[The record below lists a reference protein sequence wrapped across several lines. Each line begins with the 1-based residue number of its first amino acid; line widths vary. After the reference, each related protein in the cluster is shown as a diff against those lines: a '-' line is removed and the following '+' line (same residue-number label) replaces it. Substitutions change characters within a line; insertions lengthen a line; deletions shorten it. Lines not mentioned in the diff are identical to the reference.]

1 MIMTLKLA
9 WRNIWR
15 NRRRT
20 VIILTAIVVGLLGMV
35 YMIAIMDGMRIDM
48 VNTTIKNGVGHIQI
62 HRKGFTDNMN
72 VSLHIR
78 YPENLVKYIEG
89 TPNLVNYAE
98 RVKVR
103 GLVSSPEGSSG
114 VEIWGIDHMREPDVS
129 SIATYVKEGGFL
141 SGEKGEIYIGRS
153 LSEKLEVGLDD
164 KIVLMSQGLASEF
177 GTAAY
182 RVKGIFESTSS
193 EYDKYNV
200 FINISDA
207 QALLFMN
214 RRISEIVIMA
224 DDLENVDVLSAALKE
239 NIMGDYEILT
249 WEEIMPL
256 IVQMVEMFSAFNYV
270 VFLIVIVAMAFG
282 IVNTILMSVLERTRE
297 IGILMAIGTK
307 PIKIFSMVMWEGF
320 FLGLVGVFSG
330 WVVSLLI
337 YAVVSRTGIDISIWA
352 DSLKYMGG
360 ISPILYPIILSNN
373 AFWST
378 ISVLIATFVSSLYPA
393 FKIMRLSPV
402 RAIRDA

>member
-1 MIMTLKLA
+1 MTMTLKLA

-20 VIILTAIVVGLLGMV
+20 VIIVTAIVVGLFGMV

-78 YPENLVKYIEG
+78 YPENMVKYIEG
-89 TPNLVNYAE
+89 TPHLVSYAE
-98 RVKVR
+98 RVKAR

-114 VEIWGIDHMREPDVS
+114 VEIWGVDYISEPDVS
-129 SIATYVKEGGFL
+129 SIATYVEEGGFL

-153 LSEKLEVGLDD
+153 LAEKLEVGLDD
-164 KIVLMSQGLASEF
+164 KIVLMSQGLADEF

-224 DDLENVDVLSAALKE
+224 DDLENVDTLAAALKE
-239 NIMGDYEILT
+239 NVLGDYEILT

-256 IVQMVEMFSAFNYV
+256 IVQMVEMFSAFNYI
-270 VFLIVIVAMAFG
+270 VFLVVIIAMAFG

-307 PIKIFSMVMWEGF
+307 PRRIFSMVMWEGF
-320 FLGLVGVFSG
+320 FLGIVGVVAG

-337 YAVVSRTGIDISIWA
+337 YAILSKTGINISLWA

-360 ISPILYPIILSNN
+360 ISPILYPIIIASN

-393 FKIMRLSPV
+393 VKIMRLSPV
-402 RAIRDA
+402 RAIREA

>member
-1 MIMTLKLA
+1 MTMTLKLA

-20 VIILTAIVVGLLGMV
+20 VIIVTAIVVGLLGMV

-78 YPENLVKYIEG
+78 YPENMVKYIEG
-89 TPNLVNYAE
+89 TPHLVNYAE

-129 SIATYVKEGGFL
+129 SIAIYLKEGGFL

-164 KIVLMSQGLASEF
+164 KIVLMSQGLADEF

-224 DDLENVDVLSAALKE
+224 DDLENVDILSAALKE

-256 IVQMVEMFSAFNYV
+256 IVQMVEMFSAFNYI

-393 FKIMRLSPV
+393 VKIMRLSPV
-402 RAIRDA
+402 RAIREA